1 VAGERDAAEG
11 AAVSTGRVRKAYGSD
26 IAPAWRQHEV
36 ARLRALKE
44 AHGGRVPPGELKRTA
59 GRLGLT
65 PKHVRRLVDDPAIGT
80 RRKRGY
86 VADDQA
92 LRALAAAG
100 NAVEAHRIL
109 KDGGFTMTTRTLQRG
124 LTRAPRPLVSG
135 ARSGPQAYMTDK
147 LWLPHKYADRMSLV
161 AMDHKHVPVLLLK
174 DGRYKPHFAWITT
187 LFEVRHRVVLACA
200 LTVESPNTE
209 VACATFAEGA
219 AGWYAEDGTY
229 VGGKPAVLLT
239 DNGREFQAE
248 AIAERL
254 AVAGMLREFT
264 VPFGSRMNAELE
276 RWHETIEAEFFAQQP
291 GYHGGDKDE
300 KKASRF
306 GRQHPDQ
313 FNHWVPFVHRLRAW
327 IRAYNEDRV
336 HGSLG
341 GLTPV
346 ASFAADPAPIERVSK
361 EQVRLVML
369 TKTDATVNPQGIRY
383 DGIDYVAPELGDLVR
398 DTVTI
403 GYLPNSPHYIE
414 VFVEGTWLCTA
425 LPSKHL
431 TADQIAKIKAVGVKQ
446 STQVLANEEAARR
459 IRVER
464 AAETDA
470 KLAAEDAA
478 ELAAAEDN
486 AEVSEPPVEIDLT
499 DAAAARLAKERAAAR
514 AENSRRPGPSR
525 QEESDADAIV
535 RRFLPDEPAPP
546 RLTVVRDGDDAGGE
560 NP

>member
-1 VAGERDAAEG
+1 M
-11 AAVSTGRVRKAYGSD
+11 STDRPRKSYGSD
-26 IAPAWRQHEV
+26 VAPAWRQHEV
-36 ARLRALKE
+36 KRLRALKD
-44 AHGGRVPPGELKRTA
+44 ANGGRLPSGELKRSA
-59 GRLGLT
+59 SRLGLT
-65 PKHVRRLVDDPAIGT
+65 TKHVRRLIDDPEMGT

-86 VADDQA
+86 VADAAALQA
-92 LRALAAAG
+92 LGAAG
-100 NAVEAHRIL
+100 NAVEAHEIL
-109 KDGGFTMTTRTLQRG
+109 ADNGFGLSVRTLQRG
-124 LTRAPRPLVSG
+124 LQRAPRPLVSG

-147 LWLPHKYADRMSLV
+147 LWLPHTYSDRMSLV

-187 LFEVRHRVVLACA
+187 LFEVRHRVALACA

-209 VACATFAEGA
+209 VACATFAEGV
-219 AGWYAEDGTY
+219 AGWHAEDGTF
-229 VGGKPAVLLT
+229 VGGKPSVLLT

-276 RWHETIEAEFFAQQP
+276 RWHETIESEFFAKQP

-300 KKASRF
+300 RKESRF

-313 FNHWVPFVHRLRAW
+313 FNHWVPFVRRMQAW
-327 IRAYNEDRV
+327 IRSYNEDRP
-336 HGSLG
+336 HGGLG

-346 ASFAADPAPIERVSK
+346 ASFAADAAPVERVEK
-361 EQVRLVML
+361 EQVRLLML
-369 TKTDATVNPQGIRY
+369 TKTDATVNPQGIRH
-383 DGIDYVAPELGDLVR
+383 DGIDYVAPELADLVR

-414 VFVEGTWLCTA
+414 VFVEGAWLCTA

-446 STQVLANEEAARR
+446 STQVLANEEAARK

-464 AAETDA
+464 ADLTDA
-470 KLAAEDAA
+470 ALAAEDAA
-478 ELAAAEDN
+478 AG
-486 AEVSEPPVEIDLT
+486 VTEPQTIDDGPQEIDLT
-499 DAAAARLAKERAAAR
+499 DAAAARLAEEAAATR
-514 AENSRRPGPSR
+514 NDKARRPGPSK
-525 QEESDADAIV
+525 QEEADTDAII
-535 RRFLPDEPAPP
+535 RRFLNDAEETRPRLSLVRDDEPEDQ
-546 RLTVVRDGDDAGGE
+546 R
-560 NP
+560 